1 MAQYSEELETKFRE
15 GSRGKNIAN
24 TPLGELIAGRV
35 DTYSERAKKNAI
47 DYFEDIIDLT
57 PEELKDKP
65 ELFREAM
72 VGSSYEQYGKN
83 KGNDAQKLL
92 SGIMEDAGAESSWP
106 RKTLLSELGRD
117 KANELF
123 DLEPIRRNVRFDDD
137 VFKNLKK
144 SMVILS
150 NQNDTQAVA
159 QLALHA
165 FGGFRPSDL
174 KGIKVEDIDFRTGE
188 VQATIK
194 TKGATQLTTGYFA
207 PPLLDAIKLHVGNRK
222 QGLVFED
229 VDANV
234 KRINPVL
241 ADVFGPEAIVSR
253 SEKTGETK
261 TSTMHVKELRNLN
274 ESLLTTQGVEP
285 NSEARKA
292 LTFRLPSS
300 VAGKYAASTANR
312 RVMREMV
319 AKNVSMIAGYS
330 ETPNV
335 SQFFADVGIPASNTT
350 RQIAVTQ
357 GTLEMFEGYSDTLS
371 REFVESIP
379 EGDGIGFAS
388 PVKADPEMSAAFK
401 ESTMAELGKR
411 TAESKAQEAQTIIES
426 APDIEQA
433 EKIKAGQRKERQ
445 EAQAKI
451 KAEELEAR
459 QAERRAKLKKALAAA
474 KETLKTGGKA
484 VGVLAIGDVAARTV
498 SAAMEGKYG
507 QAAATAAELAVP
519 LPTGEMYED
528 IADPEKRQLR
538 QEQQTRYGEGKPVF
552 GETVQRGAQKV
563 REQVGRLFNE
573 EEDPEELLPGEA
585 PLREGAASEMEDI
598 LRVNITK

>member
-1 MAQYSEELETKFRE
+1 
-15 GSRGKNIAN
+15 
-24 TPLGELIAGRV
+24 
-35 DTYSERAKKNAI
+35 
-47 DYFEDIIDLT
+47 
-57 PEELKDKP
+57 
-65 ELFREAM
+65 
-72 VGSSYEQYGKN
+72 
-83 KGNDAQKLL
+83 
-92 SGIMEDAGAESSWP
+92 
-106 RKTLLSELGRD
+106 
-117 KANELF
+117 
-123 DLEPIRRNVRFDDD
+123 
-137 VFKNLKK
+137 
-144 SMVILS
+144 MVILS

>member
-24 TPLGELIAGRV
+24 TPLRELIAGRV
-35 DTYSERAKKNAI
+35 DTYTERAKKNAI

-72 VGSSYEQYGKN
+72 VGSSYEQYGKG

-92 SGIMEDAGAESSWP
+92 SGIMEDAGAGTSWP
-106 RKTLLSELGRD
+106 RKTLISELGRD
-117 KANELF
+117 KALELF
-123 DLEPIRRNVRFDDD
+123 PLDPTRRNVRFDDD
-137 VFKNLKK
+137 VFKNLKA

-150 NQNDTQAVA
+150 EQNDTPAVA

-174 KGIKVEDIDFRTGE
+174 KGMKVEDIDFRTGE
-188 VQATIK
+188 VNATIK
-194 TKGATQLTTGYFA
+194 TRGGTQRTTGYFA
-207 PPLLDAIKLHVGNRK
+207 PPLLDAVKLHVGNRK

-229 VDANV
+229 IDANV
-234 KRINPVL
+234 KRINTVL
-241 ADVFGPEAIVSR
+241 ADVFGPEAITSYN
-253 SEKTGETK
+253 EKTGETK
-261 TSTMHVKELRNLN
+261 TITMHVKELRNLN

-300 VAGKYAASTANR
+300 VAGKYAASAANR
-312 RVMREMV
+312 RIMREMV

-350 RQIAVTQ
+350 SKIAVTQ

-388 PVKADPEMSAAFK
+388 PVEADPKLSAAFK
-401 ESTMAELGKR
+401 ESTLAELGKR
-411 TAESKAQEAQTIIES
+411 TAESRAQEAQTVIES
-426 APDIEQA
+426 AADVEEA
-433 EKIKAGQRKERQ
+433 ERIKAGQVEERR
-445 EAQAKI
+445 AIRAKI
-451 KAEELEAR
+451 KAEELAR
-459 QAERRAKLKKALAAA
+459 IQAERRARLKKALAAA

-484 VGVLAIGDVAARTV
+484 IGIFSIGDVAARAV

-507 QAAATAAELAVP
+507 QAAATASELVVP
-519 LPTGEMYED
+519 APVGEMYED

-552 GETVQRGAQKV
+552 GETVQRGAQKI

-585 PLREGAASEMEDI
+585 PLRKGAASEMENI